1 MLQIILPR
9 KQKYLGATAFPAP
22 PSPTPHS
29 APHSTPHSAPHSAY
43 TVSSTFAQDF
53 EQSQLRKSHHG
64 MSNHLKS
71 GFVEIWKWKKPT
83 LPCCQHAGQERGKQ
97 R

>member
-22 PSPTPHS
+22 PSP
-29 APHSTPHSAPHSAY
+29 TPHSAPHSAY

-71 GFVEIWKWKKPT
+71 GFVEI
-83 LPCCQHAGQERGKQ
+83 
-97 R
+97 